1 MSEVKQRT
9 TLDMLNLLTDFL
21 ERKGLWEGEYAF
33 DRTNFKM
40 HFWIFEDHS
49 KLHPCGTVGCI
60 AGHMASNS
68 IWKAMGLEL
77 KAAVE
82 YMNTDNISNIRMP
95 FYDGDWS
102 YEGLRRLFK
111 ITSYEASYIFS
122 NNDANI
128 ATGLKGAIERIN
140 KIKKLYSL

>member
-21 ERKGLWEGEYAF
+21 ERKGLWEGEYVF
-33 DRTNFKM
+33 DETNFNM
-40 HFWIFEDHS
+40 DAWIFEDWS

-60 AGHMASNS
+60 AGHMGSNS

-77 KAAVE
+77 KIE
-82 YMNTDNISNIRMP
+82 DQDISRFKFKMP
-95 FYDGDWS
+95 FYDGDSS
-102 YEGLRRLFK
+102 YDGLAKLLK
-111 ITSYEASYIFS
+111 INEFQSYLIFS

-128 ATGLKGAIERIN
+128 ATGLKGAIKRIN
-140 KIKKLYSL
+140 QIKKSYSL